1 MGVAADRRRAC
12 PRVLPRASGSTTGPW
27 LVTLHRVSK
36 HARAADRRWL
46 PIAVAGLATVL
57 VLALVGVQLRAG
69 AAEADRTRTA
79 ERVAAQ
85 EAAAQQAAERAA
97 AEAAAQRAAAEAR
110 AATETGV
117 VTLAW
122 STASRLATD
131 RLASASS
138 LLAETDGE
146 VADDA
151 VRDALA
157 AAIADTQGALDAGS
171 EPPEAQQV
179 SALSASYAALGAAT
193 DAVEA
198 AHTSWQAAPAE
209 AAAAAERKRSS
220 SSSGWTTGA
229 GPDCGGKGSY
239 QPSTTDPADA
249 LYTSVPS
256 VDGDGSNGHM
266 PRSAMSPLS
275 WCTDAKGHQQWLR
288 SDAAAAM
295 TELNA
300 AFRAEFGENIAID
313 LSYRSYDDQVRAK
326 KLFGGLAA
334 TPGTSNHG
342 LGLAIDTWEWKA
354 YDFGS
359 ARYEWL
365 VAHGPDYGWVCPAAT
380 EKGNPEY
387 WHFEYVG

>member
-1 MGVAADRRRAC
+1 M
-12 PRVLPRASGSTTGPW
+12 
-27 LVTLHRVSK
+27 SK

-46 PIAVAGLATVL
+46 PIAVAALATVL
-57 VLALVGVQLRAG
+57 VATLVGVQVRAS
-69 AAEADRTRTA
+69 AAEADRTRAA
-79 ERVAAQ
+79 EQ
-85 EAAAQQAAERAA
+85 AAAQQAAAEQAERDAAERAA
-97 AEAAAQRAAAEAR
+97 AEAAAERAASEAR
-110 AATETGV
+110 AATEAGV
-117 VTLAW
+117 VSLAW

-131 RLASASS
+131 RLDTATS
-138 LLAETDGE
+138 LLADSKGE

-157 AAIADTQGALDAGS
+157 AAITDTQGALDAGTG
-171 EPPEAQQV
+171 PPEAEQV
-179 SALSASYAALGAAT
+179 SALSTSYAALGAAA
-193 DAVEA
+193 DAVAA
-198 AHTSWQAAPAE
+198 AHTSWQE
-209 AAAAAERKRSS
+209 AQAKAAAERKASSPSS
-220 SSSGWTTGA
+220 SWTGGA
-229 GPDCGGKGSY
+229 GPDCGGKESY
-239 QPSTTDPADA
+239 QPSTTDPGDG
-249 LYTSVPS
+249 LYTSVPTEA
-256 VDGDGSNGHM
+256 GDGSNGNM

-275 WCTDAKGHQQWLR
+275 WCRDAQGHQQWLR

-295 TELNA
+295 TRLNE

-313 LSYRSYDDQVRAK
+313 LSYRSYADQVRAK
-326 KLFGGLAA
+326 QLFGGLAA

-365 VAHGPDYGWVCPAAT
+365 VAHGPDYGWVCPAAS